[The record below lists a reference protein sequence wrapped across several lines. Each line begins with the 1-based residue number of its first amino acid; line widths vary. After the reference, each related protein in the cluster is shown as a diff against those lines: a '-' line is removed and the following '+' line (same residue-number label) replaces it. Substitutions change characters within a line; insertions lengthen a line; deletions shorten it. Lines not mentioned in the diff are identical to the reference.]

1 LSSQLIG
8 EMAVTADRLII
19 IGRGRLIAQTTVED
33 FLSTGSGG
41 FVRVRSPQASA
52 LAALL
57 TAQGATVTR
66 QAERTLAITG
76 ATSDAIGELAKAN
89 GLTLT
94 ELSAHQASLE
104 ERYMELTRDSTDHRT
119 AAAVLAS
126 GRN

>member
-1 LSSQLIG
+1 
-8 EMAVTADRLII
+8 MARGSFVGLRERGLLVVAGPDR
-19 IGRGRLIAQTTVED
+19 AS
-33 FLSTGSGG
+33 FLQGLVSNDVDKVSD
-41 FVRVRSPQASA
+41 ASA
-52 LAALL
+52 IHAALL

-104 ERYMELTRDSTDHRT
+104 ERYMELTRDSADYH
-119 AAAVLAS
+119 AAASALGP
-126 GRN
+126 GRR